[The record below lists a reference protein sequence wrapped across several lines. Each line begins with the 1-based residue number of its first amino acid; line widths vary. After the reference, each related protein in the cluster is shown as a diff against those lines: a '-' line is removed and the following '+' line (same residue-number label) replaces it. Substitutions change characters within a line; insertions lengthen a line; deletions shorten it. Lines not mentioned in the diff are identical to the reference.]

1 MTIRS
6 DEITMGIPNFF
17 MVLAVTLIVMLL
29 LYWLISKRI
38 LYNIPI
44 GEKIFLFQ
52 NDYAYI
58 SLNNFELLYH
68 LLLAFPSQSIFINNI
83 NHLTF
88 KIHIYQVFKYFHKY
102 IIMVCMP
109 MCSLTYV
116 QKGYVV
122 INLVIIWH

>member
-6 DEITMGIPNFF
+6 DEITMGNPNLFI
-17 MVLAVTLIVMLL
+17 VLAITFIGMLL

-58 SLNNFELLYH
+58 SLNKFELLYH
-68 LLLAFPSQSIFINNI
+68 LLLEFP
-83 NHLTF
+83 L
-88 KIHIYQVFKYFHKY
+88 
-102 IIMVCMP
+102 
-109 MCSLTYV
+109 
-116 QKGYVV
+116 
-122 INLVIIWH
+122 

>member
-1 MTIRS
+1 MKYPW
-6 DEITMGIPNFF
+6 EILILF
-17 MVLAVTLIVMLL
+17 MVLAITFIVMLL

-58 SLNNFELLYH
+58 SLNKFELLCH
-68 LLLAFPSQSIFINNI
+68 LLLSFPLQNIFINNI

-88 KIHIYQVFKYFHKY
+88 KIYIYLTGYQNSN
-102 IIMVCMP
+102 ISTNMLLWCVCQRAV
-109 MCSLTYV
+109 LTYV

-122 INLVIIWH
+122 IDLVIIWY